1 MVDDQYDKF
10 SKMLELLDNGV
21 QVAAKLAADGQNPI
35 NMEDWTDQV
44 RMINMAIDYGNPGL
58 TARAKALLEKLKQ
71 LKPQS

>member
-1 MVDDQYDKF
+1 MADDQYDKF

-44 RMINMAIDYGNPGL
+44 KMINMAIDYDNPGL
-58 TARAKALLEKLKQ
+58 TARAKALLEKLEQ
-71 LKPQS
+71 LKP